1 MKATVNTIR
10 VSQNQR
16 KTGIYI
22 NNSPLNEVADKFAT
36 ENGIYFARFKSK
48 VWSKIKRMVNT
59 AHTPL
64 IKSCIPD
71 ALKEKFVDDVG
82 EFTIS
87 YSDNAG
93 CSCGCSPGYVLRRN
107 SNVCYNIWVTV
118 EATEKEVSEFTQ
130 KVNALLPEWEK
141 EVESHKLTTV

>member
-10 VSQNQR
+10 VSQKQR
-16 KTGIYI
+16 KTVIYI
-22 NNSPLNEVADKFAT
+22 GNSPLNEVADKFAT
-36 ENGIYFARFKSK
+36 ENVIYFARFKSK

-64 IKSCIPD
+64 IKACVPD
-71 ALKEKFVDDVG
+71 VLKEKFVDDVG

-87 YSDNAG
+87 YSDKAG

-107 SNVCYNIWVTV
+107 SNVFYYIFVTV